1 MTLANRIVILY
12 GSQTYTA
19 QEYAERIWRTTKLLD
34 LKGPVQAM
42 DDYPVSRLIHEEY
55 ALFVCS
61 TTGEGDEPDN
71 MKTFW
76 KFLLRKNLPAK
87 SLTNLKFGV
96 IGLGDS
102 SYSKFNFAAKKL
114 HKRLLQ
120 LGAQALHEIALCDY
134 QHDLG
139 HDAVMIPWLKTF
151 LGKIKPDISAPDIGA
166 LKFVPRWKV
175 SLTKTDVAI
184 KENGITKD
192 IYFGTSNTDHFVN
205 PLHLEIESNKRITH
219 ESHFQDVRLTVFK
232 SVTHDNI
239 NYNPGDVFNIRPR
252 NSKDDIADLFNIL
265 ASHGID
271 IKPHYM
277 LHVAECHEEMPVP
290 PFLQQPLPLYI
301 IAEQYWDLKAY
312 PTQYVFSLLAQ
323 ISDDKLERDKCI
335 ELCSTEGQEEWLNY
349 CRRPKRTILEVLH
362 DFHKSAAK
370 LTIEVLF
377 ELFSTIKPR
386 SFSIASSCLPSQGEK
401 IDILV
406 AVVEY
411 QTKIKKPRQG
421 LCSQWLKTLN
431 VGDRVYGWIK
441 KGVFRFPAANI
452 PIILIGPGTGLAPF
466 RSLIQERVNLDIADR
481 NIIHLFFGCRYKE
494 KDFHCREELEGWE
507 KEGKIS
513 LYCAFSRDQEDKE
526 YVQHKIAQN
535 KEILRSL
542 IINEGAYIYIAG
554 NAKNMPNNVK
564 DAFVDEVL
572 SEIDDA
578 KNFMQNMTN
587 SGRFQTETW

>member
-1 MTLANRIVILY
+1 
-12 GSQTYTA
+12 
-19 QEYAERIWRTTKLLD
+19 
-34 LKGPVQAM
+34 
-42 DDYPVSRLIHEEY
+42 
-55 ALFVCS
+55 
-61 TTGEGDEPDN
+61 
-71 MKTFW
+71 
-76 KFLLRKNLPAK
+76 
-87 SLTNLKFGV
+87 
-96 IGLGDS
+96 
-102 SYSKFNFAAKKL
+102 
-114 HKRLLQ
+114 
-120 LGAQALHEIALCDY
+120 
-134 QHDLG
+134 
-139 HDAVMIPWLKTF
+139 
-151 LGKIKPDISAPDIGA
+151 
-166 LKFVPRWKV
+166 
-175 SLTKTDVAI
+175 
-184 KENGITKD
+184 
-192 IYFGTSNTDHFVN
+192 
-205 PLHLEIESNKRITH
+205 
-219 ESHFQDVRLTVFK
+219 
-232 SVTHDNI
+232 
-239 NYNPGDVFNIRPR
+239 
-252 NSKDDIADLFNIL
+252 
-265 ASHGID
+265 
-271 IKPHYM
+271 
-277 LHVAECHEEMPVP
+277 MPVP

-386 SFSIASSCLPSQGEK
+386 SFSIASSCLPSKGEK

-466 RSLIQERVNLDIADR
+466 RSLIQERVNLHIADR

-578 KNFMQNMTN
+578 KSFMQNMTN